1 MDVPQEERDYVLPN
15 AKNFPDL
22 LTTEDVFA
30 PATPIRGHE
39 RVRGRGQ
46 GPAAPRRR

>member
-30 PATPIRGHE
+30 HAASPTHE
-39 RVRGRGQ
+39 LV
-46 GPAAPRRR
+46 